1 MVAKVTK
8 ELVFHRQAGVCFYC
22 GSRTWRPPYQAGYPA
37 RKNASMDHIHLKM
50 DGGTVDPNNVVLS
63 CEDCN
68 NERDNRDAAEY
79 FMWKTRDQDPAE
91 VYHRILF
98 LRVAMTDIERML
110 NKHVRPGR
118 WGNPK
123 VWLKIRKEFISKGGT
138 EDWLMRMTEEAA

>member
-1 MVAKVTK
+1 MVSKVTK

-22 GSRTWRPPYQAGYPA
+22 GDPTWRPPFRKGYPA

-50 DGGTVDPNNVVLS
+50 NGGTIDPNNVVLS

-68 NERDNRDAAEY
+68 NERDNRDAVEY

-110 NKHVRPGR
+110 FHSDRR
-118 WGNPK
+118 CWGNPK
-123 VWLKIRKEFISKGGT
+123 TWLKVRKEHISKGGT
-138 EDWLMRMTEEAA
+138 QDWLMRMTEEAA